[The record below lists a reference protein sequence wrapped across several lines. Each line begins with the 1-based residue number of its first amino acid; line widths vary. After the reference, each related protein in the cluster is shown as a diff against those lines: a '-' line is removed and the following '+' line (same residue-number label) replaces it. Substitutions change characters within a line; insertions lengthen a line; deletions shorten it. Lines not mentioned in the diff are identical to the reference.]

1 MQLLIHC
8 RFIKFHQMS
17 LKDKEPFLMWI
28 KHFTEIVTPE
38 RVQFDHRIGWGTKTF
53 ALFKDV
59 FVFMKKS
66 NVVYE
71 WKLNP
76 RCRKP
81 GVSFLWT
88 FPRHTH
94 AFWNSGTSQHKF
106 DLSSILSTKMTQ
118 NVGLHGCITDIN
130 KDEYLTP
137 ATNPGRNSFQEGAE
151 FLVWNRTTARSPL
164 TPTLFLDP

>member
-28 KHFTEIVTPE
+28 KHFTEVVTPE
-38 RVQFDHRIGWGTKTF
+38 RAQFDHRIGWGTKTF

-66 NVVYE
+66 NVYE

-81 GVSFLWT
+81 GACHFCEHFLGIHMHSGIAGRVSTNLIFLPYCQLKW
-88 FPRHTH
+88 
-94 AFWNSGTSQHKF
+94 
-106 DLSSILSTKMTQ
+106 Q

-151 FLVWNRTTARSPL
+151 FLVWNRTTARSPS